1 MNNTFLSPRTTEQL
15 IEALKYKKDHPY
27 TFFIAGGTDFVIRAR
42 KNKLID
48 FSVIDLTQ
56 LDDLKKIEK
65 VDQHIEIGAAVTMH
79 DIEYSD
85 VVKNYAI
92 ALSQAASMVGSV
104 QIRNR
109 ATIGGNVANAAH
121 CADMITTCS
130 ALKATAILLNS
141 EGRYREMP
149 VEQFTLGS
157 GKTVIEIDEVLVKI
171 KFPDLEAPKYTAFY
185 KIGSRKAVTIS
196 KINCA
201 LQVDFADQKIKD
213 ISIYVGSIAPKAICA
228 NLLEECCI
236 GRQWDENLRKDL
248 QELATETVDLAIP
261 TRDSRHYKRRAI
273 KGVISEVFDRIN
285 EQKGDN

>member
-1 MNNTFLSPRTTEQL
+1 MNNTFLSPTTIEEL
-15 IEALKYKKDHPY
+15 VEALKYKKGHPY

-42 KNKLID
+42 KNKLMD
-48 FSVIDLTQ
+48 YSVIDLTQ
-56 LDDLKKIEK
+56 IDELKKIEK
-65 VDQHIEIGAAVTMH
+65 IGQHIEIGAAVTMH

-85 VVKNYAI
+85 VAKAYAL
-92 ALSQAASMVGSV
+92 ALPQAASMVGSV

-109 ATIGGNVANAAH
+109 ATIGGNIANAAH

-130 ALKATAILLNS
+130 ALKATAVLLNS

-157 GKTVIEIDEVLVKI
+157 GKTVIELDEVLVKI
-171 KFPDLEAPKYTAFY
+171 KFPDLETPKYAAFY

-201 LQVDFADQKIKD
+201 LQVDFADQKINN

-228 NLLEECCI
+228 ELLEKHCA
-236 GRQWDENLRKDL
+236 GRAWNEDLRKEL
-248 QELATETVDLAIP
+248 QDLATETVDLAIP

-285 EQKGDN
+285 KQKGDN